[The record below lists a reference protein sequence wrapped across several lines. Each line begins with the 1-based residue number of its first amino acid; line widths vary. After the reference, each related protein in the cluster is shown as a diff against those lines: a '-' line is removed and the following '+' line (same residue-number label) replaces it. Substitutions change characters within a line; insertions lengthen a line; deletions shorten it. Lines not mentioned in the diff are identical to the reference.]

1 MRRIG
6 FRRPSPPMVLAFVAL
21 LVALAGTS
29 YAAVQLPANSVGT
42 KQLKKNAVI
51 SKKVKNRSLKAVDF
65 ATGQLPRGPQGPQ
78 GAQGPQGPP
87 GPKGD
92 KGDPAPAPI
101 ITVRASDPASGD
113 AAVFCEEGE
122 AALGGGGTPAVG
134 GFLTDSEPDANAGEI
149 PTGWFASAA
158 DAAGDPVDVVAWVV
172 CGAPGQ

>member
-1 MRRIG
+1 MKRIG

-29 YAAVQLPANSVGT
+29 YAAIQLPANSVGT

-78 GAQGPQGPP
+78 GAQGPAGPQ

-92 KGDPAPAPI
+92 KGDPAPIPI
-101 ITVRASDPASGD
+101 ITVRSGATQSGTSEAD
-113 AAVFCEEGE
+113 CEIGE
-122 AALGGGGTPAVG
+122 AALGGGGTPATG
-134 GFLTDSEPDANAGEI
+134 GFLTDSAPLVDPDDV
-149 PTGWFASAA
+149 PVSWTASATDTA
-158 DAAGDPVDVVAWVV
+158 GAAVDVTAWVV

>member
-65 ATGQLPRGPQGPQ
+65 ATGQLPAGPQGPQ
-78 GAQGPQGPP
+78 GPQ

-92 KGDPAPAPI
+92 PGPAGVTKVTSRQAEN
-101 ITVRASDPASGD
+101 TGSGVVRAEATCN
-113 AAVFCEEGE
+113 AGE
-122 AALGGGGTPAVG
+122 RLIGGGGISESGLMPESESDAAPGGTPTKWVV
-134 GFLTDSEPDANAGEI
+134 
-149 PTGWFASAA
+149 TGV
-158 DAAGDPVDVVAWVV
+158 DDPAAGDFLVVAEAL
-172 CGAPGQ
+172 CAS